1 MDFLEPQENLVLLAK
16 RGPLVSLV
24 NLAHQVKLVTLGHQV
39 PKENQGKKDPWGL
52 LETRA
57 REVSAG
63 PPGEQG
69 PRGDRGEPGQEGE
82 VKLSYIAPPPAFG
95 TWDFVISPS

>member
-39 PKENQGKKDPWGL
+39 PKENQGKMDPWGL
-52 LETRA
+52 LEKRA
-57 REVSAG
+57 REVSLDHL
-63 PPGEQG
+63 ENK
-69 PRGDRGEPGQEGE
+69 DHEGTVE
-82 VKLSYIAPPPAFG
+82 NLVKKVRRNRV
-95 TWDFVISPS
+95 T